1 MKFIFHGGAREVGRS
16 CIEFQTNSNKKYLF
30 DAGIKFKEDG
40 YEYPKVVDE
49 LINLDAVFLSHAHL
63 DHSGALPLMFH
74 KKVLPLVYT
83 TGQTFAIIKVLL
95 KDSFEV
101 ARIKHLD
108 PAYEKIDIKKCLSK
122 VRVVQFDR
130 EYTLNDLKFKFL
142 NAGHIPGSASI
153 LIECDEKNILY
164 TGDIN
169 SRESNLMVNLNPKEH
184 HGKIDVLITESTYGY
199 RDLPSTEEVAKEL
212 LDEIVKVLKNN
223 GSVVIPVF
231 ALGRSQELLIILSKL
246 YFEKGFNYPLYFDG
260 MANKIT
266 RKILTENPDYI
277 KNIRTLSKMFF
288 QKANFVLTQN
298 QRNKISLSKQP
309 KIILTTSGMVQGGP
323 VMSYIKDMW
332 GDSRNAIF
340 LVGYQ
345 CKGTNGRMLLDTGE
359 IYLKGWKTKVQCQ
372 VKKFAFSG
380 HLDMTEIKEY
390 IEDVSPKYLIVQH
403 GDEESVDN
411 ICNWA
416 KEKLPKTKV
425 YGPSVGDEIE
435 IN

>member
-40 YEYPKVVDE
+40 YDYPKVID
-49 LINLDAVFLSHAHL
+49 NLTNLEAVFISHAHL
-63 DHSGALPLMFH
+63 DHTGSLPLMYH
-74 KKVLPLVYT
+74 KNVLPFVYM
-83 TGQTFAIIKVLL
+83 TGQTIAITKVLL
-95 KDSFEV
+95 RDSFEV

-108 PAYEKIDIKKCLSK
+108 AMYDKKDVKKCMSK
-122 VRVVQFDR
+122 ARVVQFDK
-130 EYTLNDLKFKFL
+130 EYDLKDIKFKFL

-153 LIECDEKNILY
+153 LIESDGKNILY

-184 HGKIDVLITESTYGY
+184 HGKIDVLIVESTYGY
-199 RDLPSTEEVAKEL
+199 RNLKSTNEVAEEL
-212 LDEIVKVLKNN
+212 LKEITKVLENN
-223 GSVVIPVF
+223 GSVIIPVF

-246 YFEKGFNYPLYFDG
+246 YFEKGFKYPLYFDG

-266 RKILTENPDYI
+266 RKILTENPSYI

-288 QKANFVLTQN
+288 TKANFVLSQN

-323 VMSYIKDMW
+323 VMSYIKNMW
-332 GDSRNAIF
+332 GDPNNAIF

-345 CKGTNGRMLLDTGE
+345 CKGTNGRMLLETGE
-359 IYLKGWKTKVQCQ
+359 IYLKGWKTKVKCQ
-372 VKKFAFSG
+372 VKRFGFSG
-380 HLDMTEIKEY
+380 HLDMKEIQEY
-390 IEDVSPKYLIVQH
+390 IKDVSPKTVIVQH

-411 ICNWA
+411 ICNWT
-416 KEKLPKTKV
+416 KENLPEAKV
-425 YGPSVGDEIE
+425 YGPSVGDIIE
-435 IN
+435 IK